1 MTTMLEKCKA
11 LAKKTH
17 QSSSVANQALK
28 DKCKSMGVKFAKL
41 QNPNQTR
48 WNSQLTNMESVLRPS
63 FLTPNGKNH
72 LKFPF

>member
-28 DKCKSMGVKFAKL
+28 DKCKSMGVKFAADRHKDIMTL
-41 QNPNQTR
+41 
-48 WNSQLTNMESVLRPS
+48 LASVKARCSPKS
-63 FLTPNGKNH
+63 VA
-72 LKFPF
+72 